1 MTTPSVLT
9 KMPSNQPV
17 RQAHQNANLEHD
29 YQNDLRRDLQTYQS
43 IRPDRATC

>member
-9 KMPSNQPV
+9 KMSSNQPV

-29 YQNDLRRDLQTYQS
+29 YQNDLR
-43 IRPDRATC
+43 PDPPFDEEGAMTWSR